1 MTQKIRVLVN
11 GAKGKMGSEA
21 VRAVG
26 GAEDMEIVAQTD
38 MGDDL
43 AATIKSSNA
52 DVVVDLTAPSC
63 AYANANAIIE
73 SGAGGVIGTTGFT
86 TENIQDLTRKCGGRT
101 PAVLIAPN
109 FSIGAVLMMH
119 CSQIIGRYMPDVEI
133 IELHHPAKLDAPS
146 GTAVKTAQLIAESR
160 GKGNVPRGTSEPAA
174 RGERFSDIP
183 IHSVRL
189 PGLLAHQAVIFGGEG
204 QTLTLRHDSLNRGCF
219 MPGVLLGIREVV
231 KRSGLIYGLDN
242 LLFSNPE

>member
-11 GAKGKMGSEA
+11 GAKGKMGCEA

-26 GAEDMEIVAQTD
+26 SADDMEVVAQTD
-38 MGDDL
+38 LGDDL
-43 AATIKSSNA
+43 AEVIQSSQA

-63 AYANANAIIE
+63 AYANANIIVE

-86 TENIQDLTRKCGGRT
+86 PENIQDLTQKCEGRT

-146 GTAVKTAQLIAESR
+146 GT
-160 GKGNVPRGTSEPAA
+160 
-174 RGERFSDIP
+174 
-183 IHSVRL
+183 
-189 PGLLAHQAVIFGGEG
+189 
-204 QTLTLRHDSLNRGCF
+204 
-219 MPGVLLGIREVV
+219 
-231 KRSGLIYGLDN
+231 
-242 LLFSNPE
+242 